1 MKFKLKNEEIVKE
14 LVGEQTHFP
23 KYTTQIINLA
33 NQNAQGTRP
42 RVVGQMSELIKQ
54 FPKGDYEDWRNW
66 YSERMPHA
74 VDHATEKISLMI
86 RNLAGAFSLI
96 DKEMVRAWVE
106 DLVIT
111 KTFVGFCFQESI
123 LKTISKRK
131 GVNYRNSTPEE
142 ESKGIDGYIGEVPV
156 SIKPTT
162 YKTKSMLQE
171 NIEAKMIF
179 YEKKKDGIVVEYN
192 F

>member
-14 LVGEQTHFP
+14 LGGEQISFP

-42 RVVGQMSELIKQ
+42 RVVGQMSELVKK
-54 FPKGDYEDWRNW
+54 FPKGCYEDWRNW

-74 VDHATEKISLMI
+74 VDHAAEKIFLMI
-86 RNLAGAFSLI
+86 QNLDGAFSLI
-96 DKEMVRAWVE
+96 DKEMVRAWVK

-111 KTFVGFCFQESI
+111 KTFVVFRFQESI

-156 SIKPTT
+156 SIKPIT
-162 YKTKSMLQE
+162 YKTKNMLQE
-171 NIEAKMIF
+171 KIEAKMIF
-179 YEKKKDGIVVEYN
+179 YDKKKDGIVVEYN

>member
-14 LVGEQTHFP
+14 LVGKQISFP

-42 RVVGQMSELIKQ
+42 RVVGQMSELIKK
-54 FPKGDYEDWRNW
+54 FPKGSYEDWRNW

-74 VDHATEKISLMI
+74 VDHATEKIFLMI
-86 RNLAGAFSLI
+86 QNLDGAFSLI
-96 DKEMVRAWVE
+96 DKEMVRAWVK
-106 DLVIT
+106 DFVIT
-111 KTFVGFCFQESI
+111 KTFVGFRFQESI

-156 SIKPTT
+156 SIKPIT

-171 NIEAKMIF
+171 KIEAKMIF
-179 YEKKKDGIVVEYN
+179 YEKKMDL
-192 F
+192 

>member
-1 MKFKLKNEEIVKE
+1 MKIKIRNSKIAQDV
-14 LVGEQTHFP
+14 VGKTVEFP
-23 KYTTQIINLA
+23 KYTTQIMNLA

-42 RVVGQMSELIKQ
+42 RVVGKMSELIQQ
-54 FPKGDYEDWRNW
+54 FPKDTYEEWVNW
-66 YSERMPHA
+66 YSERMPNA
-74 VDHATEKISLMI
+74 IDQATEKIFLMI
-86 RNLAGAFSLI
+86 KNLDSAFSLI
-96 DKEMVRAWVE
+96 DKKMVRAWVE

-111 KTFVGFCFQESI
+111 KTFIGFCFQESI

-131 GVNYRNSTPEE
+131 RVNYRSSTPEE
-142 ESKGIDGYIGEVPV
+142 ESKGIDGYIGDVPV
-156 SIKPTT
+156 SIKPVT

-179 YEKKKDGIVVEYN
+179 YDKKKDGIIVEYN

>member
-14 LVGEQTHFP
+14 LVGEQIHFP

-54 FPKGDYEDWRNW
+54 FPKGNYEDWRNW
-66 YSERMPHA
+66 YSERMPYA
-74 VDHATEKISLMI
+74 VDHATEKIFLMI

-96 DKEMVRAWVE
+96 NKEMVRAWVE

-111 KTFVGFCFQESI
+111 KTFVGFCFQETI

-156 SIKPTT
+156 SIKPIT

-171 NIEAKMIF
+171 KIEAKMIF